1 MVAVLKRLGRAA
13 LTLFALLP
21 LIAAAHGNHTP
32 PNRDGE
38 GAPAAHREANASA
51 RTPVAVAPA
60 PCPTGD
66 GRACGCHGVS
76 CTRLGEPDIIATVPA
91 AFGLRWVLD
100 AALPFSIATLPLPS
114 KPATPFTPRAPPVTS

>member
-21 LIAAAHGNHTP
+21 LIAGAHGNHTP

-114 KPATPFTPRAPPVTS
+114 KPATPFPPRAPPVPS